1 MRLSYVLSKFEIKG
15 LWIIVAVF
23 LYFLIFIISEKSIFT
38 QQSTYMLWQPTHYYN
53 FTHLA
58 EADRHEF
65 FFKGKNTQT
74 IPFLVTDKF
83 IRMFKRILTEKME
96 KVLFTPVS
104 KLLF

>member
-15 LWIIVAVF
+15 LWIIVTVF

-65 FFKGKNTQT
+65 FLKARTHKLY
-74 IPFLVTDKF
+74 PSLS
-83 IRMFKRILTEKME
+83 LTN
-96 KVLFTPVS
+96 L
-104 KLLF
+104 